1 VATSR
6 PAHTTEKWALKN
18 TLNIFGVDNFLLTLL
33 FKPAERVAKRHLNRN
48 HQERTLVRI

>member
-33 FKPAERVAKRHLNRN
+33 FKQAEQVASA
-48 HQERTLVRI
+48 T